1 MRTLGLKSPK
11 ILAAFLLFF
20 VAPTSFGATFET
32 VLNDS
37 LFSVV
42 VYKEGMASGFAHNHL
57 VFAKAPR
64 ITKFEIPDGKS
75 LENGSFMAEADVAE
89 VFSDDYTVSRQW
101 IPTLKKA
108 GLISDDVE
116 LSDIKANNR
125 ADIEE
130 TMRGDSQ
137 LDQAKFP
144 KMTFSLKGLTAK
156 NGTLGEL
163 KTTHEGTI
171 AVTIHGV
178 TREVKAPVRLE
189 LVGNDL
195 SVLCSTPML
204 FTDFGIEPVST
215 ALGMVRN
222 QNQFRL
228 FVMIK
233 AHKSTH

>member
-1 MRTLGLKSPK
+1 MRTLWLKLSK
-11 ILAAFLLFF
+11 SLAALVPFF
-20 VAPTSFGATFET
+20 VAPISFGATFDT
-32 VLNDS
+32 VQHDS

-42 VYKEGMASGFAHNHL
+42 VYKEGVASGFAHNHL

-64 ITKFEIPDGKS
+64 ITRFEVPDGKPI
-75 LENGSFMAEADVAE
+75 ENGSFTAEADVAQI
-89 VFSDDYTVSRQW
+89 FSDDYTVSRQW
-101 IPTLKKA
+101 IPTLQKA

-116 LSDIKANNR
+116 LSEIKAKNR

-144 KMTFSLKGLTAK
+144 KITFSLKGLTAK
-156 NGTLGEL
+156 NSALGEL

-178 TREVKAPVRLE
+178 TREIKAPVRLE

-195 SVLCSTPML
+195 SVLCSAPML

-222 QNQFRL
+222 QNQFQL

-233 AHKSTH
+233 AHKSAH